1 MGFLSRAVF
10 EAKSY
15 NTLDLFKEIYGGR
28 SETATGKEVNVKA
41 ALQVSAVIACVRVIG
56 EGIAQV
62 PLKLIQE
69 SADGKTRLPAKGHH
83 LYNILSVRPNS
94 YQTSFEFREM
104 LAWHVVLT
112 GNFYAFKNVVF
123 GKIVELLPFE
133 PNQVVV
139 TRADNGVITYE
150 VTAQSG
156 SRKVFPAESIWHV
169 RGPSWNSWMGL
180 EAVQLAREA
189 IGLAMATEEQHARM
203 HKHGVR
209 TSGVYSV
216 EGSLSPEQY
225 KGLKAWIDAEMGG
238 SANAGKAM
246 VLDRGAK
253 WLNTSMTGVDSQH
266 LETRKYQVE
275 EICRFFRVMPIM
287 VGYSDKAATYASAEQ
302 MFLAH
307 VVHTMS
313 PWWQRL
319 EQSIDAN
326 LLTEKD
332 RKAGLY
338 SQFVEEGMLRGDSAA
353 TSEFLTKL
361 TTNGI
366 MTRNEARAKLDLNP
380 LDGLEVPL
388 TPANMIIGTEMPEPP
403 AAADTSAQDAAKA
416 LQFDALERKLDALR
430 QPAQPVVVNNNLPEQ
445 RQQSLSVELRT
456 ADIERSVKSA
466 IDTMATAHADHIK
479 AIASEMPIT
488 INMPVQPTQP
498 APQVTVNVE
507 APQVSFEA
515 IVPATQVVVNNAFAK
530 TAVQTVQRDKN
541 DEIVST
547 TTQYQ

>member
-1 MGFLSRAVF
+1 MGFLSRAVA
-10 EAKSY
+10 EQKNYS
-15 NTLDLFKEIYGGR
+15 TLDLFKDIYAGR
-28 SETATGKEVNVKA
+28 GETATGRSVSVKT
-41 ALQVSAVIACVRVIG
+41 ALQVSTVVACVRVIG

-69 SADGKTRLPAKGHH
+69 SKDGKTRLPAKDHP
-83 LYNILSVRPNS
+83 LYNILAYRPNS

-104 LAWHVVLT
+104 LAWHVVLN
-112 GNFYAFKNVVF
+112 GNFFAFKNVVLGRIF
-123 GKIVELLPFE
+123 ELIPFDPGSVIV
-133 PNQVVV
+133 N
-139 TRADNGVITYE
+139 RADNGVLTYD

-156 SRKVFPAESIWHV
+156 AMRTFPAEAIWHV

-203 HKHGVR
+203 HKNGVR
-209 TSGVYSV
+209 ASGVYSV
-216 EGSLSPEQY
+216 DGTLNPQQY
-225 KGLKAWIDAEMGG
+225 KDMKAWIDKEMGG
-238 SANAGKAM
+238 AANAGKTM
-246 VLDRGAK
+246 LLDRGAK
-253 WLNTSMTGVDSQH
+253 WATTSQSGVDSQH
-266 LETRKYQVE
+266 LETRRYQVE

-332 RKAGLY
+332 RKAGFY

-353 TSEFLTKL
+353 TSAFLTQL

-380 LDGLEVPL
+380 LDGLGTPL
-388 TPANMIIGTEMPEPP
+388 TPANMIIGT
-403 AAADTSAQDAAKA
+403 
-416 LQFDALERKLDALR
+416 
-430 QPAQPVVVNNNLPEQ
+430 VN
-445 RQQSLSVELRT
+445 
-456 ADIERSVKSA
+456 A
-466 IDTMATAHADHIK
+466 
-479 AIASEMPIT
+479 
-488 INMPVQPTQP
+488 
-498 APQVTVNVE
+498 
-507 APQVSFEA
+507 
-515 IVPATQVVVNNAFAK
+515 
-530 TAVQTVQRDKN
+530 
-541 DEIVST
+541 
-547 TTQYQ
+547 